1 MKRPLAFLVQRSAF
15 LIPICLAGCTVGPDY
30 EKPSPNLP
38 ETWRG
43 TDAPGGRSVTTRP
56 AELRQWWTNF
66 GDSELT
72 NLVDLALVNSPDLTE
87 AAGRVL
93 ENRYRRA
100 ATVGELLPRVEADAS
115 YTRSR
120 QSQTIGDGFGS
131 FATGEGADDGLGS
144 FDPES
149 DLWQA
154 GLALNWELDVFG
166 RLRRRV
172 EAADRDLQ
180 AELAD
185 FYAVRVALAAD
196 VGLAYV
202 NVRELQNR
210 LQIAQENAETQR
222 QSLELA
228 RARYENGLTTELDV
242 AEALA
247 NLQQTLAQIPEL
259 NSQLQAAKNSLSLL
273 TGQVPGAV
281 DAAVAD
287 REPVPVPPD
296 EVAVGVPVDLLRRR
310 PDVHRA
316 ERDLAAAVARV
327 GAAQADL
334 YPRFTLAGT
343 FGFASDELEDVF
355 DWDSRTFSVGPS
367 VSWPIFQGGRL
378 RALLLAQ
385 DAVVLQR
392 ASAYERTVLTA
403 LNEVSD
409 ALTAY
414 ARDRERRVVLAEAVE
429 AARRAVELAETQYT
443 QGLVDFDRVLV
454 AERTLFLAEDSLAIV
469 DANVTAD
476 LIRLYRALG
485 GGWDA
490 PPPIIS
496 ATRPATQSSR

>member
-1 MKRPLAFLVQRSAF
+1 MNRLRA
-15 LIPICLAGCTVGPDY
+15 LIAHHSSLITLCLLAGCTVGPDY
-30 EKPSPNLP
+30 ERPSPNLP
-38 ETWRG
+38 ETWTG
-43 TDAPGGRSVTTRP
+43 TAAPGGRSVTTEP

-66 GDSELT
+66 DDTELT
-72 NLVDLALVNSPDLTE
+72 DLIDLALVNSPDLTE

-93 ENRYRRA
+93 ENRYLRA
-100 ATVGELLPRVEADAS
+100 ATVGELLPHVDADAS

-120 QSQTIGDGFGS
+120 QSETIGDGFSG
-131 FATGEGADDGLGS
+131 FATGEPAGDPLGGAS

-172 EAADRDLQ
+172 EAADRELQ

-202 NVRELQNR
+202 EVRELQNR
-210 LQIAQENAETQR
+210 LQIAQANAQTQR
-222 QSLELA
+222 DSLELA

-242 AEALA
+242 AEAVA
-247 NLQQTLAQIPEL
+247 NLQQTLAQVPALAE
-259 NSQLQAAKNSLSLL
+259 QLQAAKNRLSLL

-281 DAAVAD
+281 DRALTEV
-287 REPVPVPPD
+287 EPVPVPPE
-296 EVAVGVPVDLLRRR
+296 EVAVGVPIDLLRRR

-334 YPRFTLAGT
+334 YPRFTLAGS

-367 VSWPIFQGGRL
+367 VTWPIFQGGTL
-378 RALLLAQ
+378 RALVMAQ

-392 ASAYERTVLTA
+392 AAAYEQTVLTA

-414 ARDRERRVVLAEAVE
+414 ARDREQRLVLADAVE

-443 QGLVDFDRVLV
+443 QGLVGFDRVLD
-454 AERTLFLAEDSLAIV
+454 AQRTLFLAEDSLAIV
-469 DANVTAD
+469 DASVSAD

-490 PPPIIS
+490 PPPNPP
-496 ATRPATQSSR
+496 TTQPAT